1 MSESKTSLTGISKAH
16 MIEEIA
22 DFWDSH
28 DLGDFWSQT
37 EERSFEVRAVRR
49 RRITLEPELYKQI
62 EARAR
67 TVGLLPETLVNVW
80 LAERLAEEEAA

>member
-16 MIEEIA
+16 TIEEIA